1 MFLTIKRAKNKDG
14 SVREYACICETERVG
29 KRVQQR
35 VVATLGRVDHL
46 SSHEL
51 LRLAQSL
58 QDLAEGKLKLH
69 RARGEALRAH
79 TAKVWGP
86 CVVFDHLFRE
96 LGVWNVLEQA
106 KRERALGFPLTEAV
120 FLMVLNRLLAPDS
133 KRQVHEWRRTVY
145 GPAFEG
151 VELHHLYRALDVL
164 CEMKDRIEAKLFAQ
178 ARTIL
183 GLDVSLVLW
192 DTTSTYFEGKGPEG
206 LAAFGHSKD
215 ARPDRTQVVIG
226 VLMSGEGIPIAHE
239 VFPGNTADVVSFRQA
254 IEVARTRF
262 GLRRVVFV
270 ADRGMVSEDILE
282 GLREAKLE
290 YIVGVRMRQDANGY
304 AALVQGG
311 RYHKVAENLLVKE
324 TKVAEDRY
332 IVCLNPIR
340 REHDRRVRRETL
352 ARLREAIRKGRVR
365 ALIGHSGYRRYLKL
379 SGSVGVDEE
388 RIREERRF
396 DGKWVL
402 RTNSTLSAEQVA
414 VAYKSLWQ
422 VERVFR
428 RLKSGLLLR
437 PIYHWTEERVR
448 GHIVVCFLAF
458 VLETMLRRYLLRKAP
473 GLSYRKAL
481 ESLREIFA
489 VEVSVEGIRYLCRTD
504 LSREASQVFR
514 ALGRRPPG
522 YVTRIDR

>member
-14 SVREYACICETERVG
+14 SVREYACVCETQRVG

-58 QDLAEGKLKLH
+58 QDLAQGKLQLH
-69 RARGEALRAH
+69 RARGEALRTH

-96 LGVWNVLEQA
+96 LGLEGLLEQV
-106 KRERALGFPLTEAV
+106 KRERALLFPLTEAV

-133 KRQVHEWRRTVY
+133 KRQVHEWRHSVY
-145 GPAFEG
+145 WPAFEG

-164 CEMKDRIEAKLFAQ
+164 HETKDRIEERLFAR
-178 ARTIL
+178 AMTIL

-206 LAAFGHSKD
+206 LAKFGHSKD

-226 VLMSGEGIPIAHE
+226 VLISGEGIPIAHE
-239 VFPGNTADVVSFRQA
+239 VFPGNTADVASFRRA
-254 IEVARTRF
+254 IEAARSRF

-270 ADRGMVSEDILE
+270 ADRGMVSEDILAE
-282 GLREAKLE
+282 LREAKLE
-290 YIVGVRMRQDANGY
+290 YIVGVRMRQDRNGY

-324 TKVAEDRY
+324 TKVADDRY
-332 IVCLNPIR
+332 IVCLNPMR

-352 ARLREAIRKGRVR
+352 KRLREAIRQGRVR
-365 ALIGHSGYRRYLKL
+365 SLVGHSGYRRYLKL
-379 SGSVGVDEE
+379 SGSVGIDEE
-388 RIREERRF
+388 RLREERRF
-396 DGKWVL
+396 DGKRVL
-402 RTNSTLSAEQVA
+402 RTNTTLSAEQVA

-422 VERVFR
+422 VEHVFR

-437 PIYHWTEERVR
+437 PMYHWTEERVR

-458 VLETMLRRYLLRKAP
+458 VLETMLRRSLLQKAP
-473 GLSYRKAL
+473 DLSYRKAL
-481 ESLREIFA
+481 DSLRGIFA
-489 VEVSVEGIRYLCRTD
+489 VEVTVEGIRYLCRTD
-504 LSREASQVFR
+504 LSREASQVFE